1 MKYKRNE
8 PFRYEFGMPVR
19 VNFYISRINGKT
31 TASSEGEGTVL
42 DISPSGLRMQTS
54 LDIPTNQ
61 EVELTMHMTIG
72 SREIALIGNIVWQ
85 KKVYPSYQYGVEMIS
100 DAFEEQIIFALKEFQ
115 KQHRSH
121 SSDK

>member
-31 TASSEGEGTVL
+31 TASSEGEGVVL
-42 DISPSGLRMQTS
+42 DISPSGLRMQSS
-54 LDIPTNQ
+54 LDIPSNQ

-72 SREIALIGNIVWQ
+72 SREIVLIGNIVWQ
-85 KKVYPSYQYGVEMIS
+85 KKVYPTYQYGVEMIS

-115 KQHRSH
+115 KQHRSN

>member
-8 PFRYEFGMPVR
+8 PFRYEFGMPVM

-31 TASSEGEGTVL
+31 TASSEGEGVVL
-42 DISPSGLRMQTS
+42 DISPSGLRMQSS
-54 LDIPTNQ
+54 LDIPSNQ

-85 KKVYPSYQYGVEMIS
+85 KKVYPTYQYGVEMIS
-100 DAFEEQIIFALKEFQ
+100 DAFEEQIIFSLKEFQ
-115 KQHRSH
+115 KQHRSN

>member
-31 TASSEGEGTVL
+31 TASSEGEGVVL
-42 DISPSGLRMQTS
+42 DISPSGLRMQSS
-54 LDIPTNQ
+54 LDIPSNQ

-72 SREIALIGNIVWQ
+72 SREIAVIGNIVWQ
-85 KKVYPSYQYGVEMIS
+85 KKVYPTYQYGVEMIS

-115 KQHRSH
+115 KQHRSN

>member
-31 TASSEGEGTVL
+31 TASSEGEGVVL
-42 DISPSGLRMQTS
+42 DISPSGLRMQSS
-54 LDIPTNQ
+54 LNIPSNQ

-85 KKVYPSYQYGVEMIS
+85 KKVYPTYQYGVEMIS

-115 KQHRSH
+115 KSHRSN